1 MRHRLHTANHHRPPE
16 GQVRRAHVCLL
27 AMFLM
32 HLHQSQHSISRVTAV
47 WRVSETTHHLSKCL
61 SITAMMFFFLL
72 LFAHFSCRSNWFSLS
87 GCCLASLQS
96 LGEVGFLPA
105 VSMCVSLLCRSA
117 LSAEAEMC
125 WSLFSSPYWN
135 SRSLYY

>member
-16 GQVRRAHVCLL
+16 GQVWRAHVCLL

-32 HLHQSQHSISRVTAV
+32 HLHQSQHSRFNGISRVTAV
-47 WRVSETTHHLSKCL
+47 RRVSETTHHLSLCL
-61 SITAMMFFFLL
+61 SITAMIGFFLL
-72 LFAHFSCRSNWFSLS
+72 LFTHFSCRLYWLSLS

-125 WSLFSSPYWN
+125 WS
-135 SRSLYY
+135 